1 MWELVIIS
9 VIGAAALAYVVYFFI
24 RESKKKN
31 SCMGCPYAGRC
42 GECLNDCRDDGNY
55 NKDDRAV

>member
-1 MWELVIIS
+1 MWELVMIS
-9 VIGAAALAYVVYFFI
+9 VIGAAALAYLVYFFI

-42 GECLNDCRDDGNY
+42 GENLDDCRDDKNF
-55 NKDDRAV
+55 